1 MRHLTPK
8 AAAAVLALLVMLFAL
23 PGCSGS
29 AGICASAGGTYAD
42 GTCTRHSASDVAV
55 RQWCESHGAER
66 TPPPDDGPRPSRAPD
81 VWGLAVKCQE
91 VVHPSHQWV
100 AC

>member
-8 AAAAVLALLVMLFAL
+8 APAGVLVMLLAL

-29 AGICASAGGTYAD
+29 AAICASAGGTYAD

-55 RQWCESHGAER
+55 RQWCESHGAVYLAGSS
-66 TPPPDDGPRPSRAPD
+66 TCA
-81 VWGLAVKCQE
+81 WGEGQ
-91 VVHPSHQWV
+91 
-100 AC
+100 

>member
-8 AAAAVLALLVMLFAL
+8 AAAAVLALLVMLLAL

-42 GTCTRHSASDVAV
+42 GTCTDGTCTRSSASDVAV
-55 RQWCESHGAER
+55 RQWCESHGAVYFGGSS
-66 TPPPDDGPRPSRAPD
+66 TCA
-81 VWGLAVKCQE
+81 WGEGQ
-91 VVHPSHQWV
+91 
-100 AC
+100 